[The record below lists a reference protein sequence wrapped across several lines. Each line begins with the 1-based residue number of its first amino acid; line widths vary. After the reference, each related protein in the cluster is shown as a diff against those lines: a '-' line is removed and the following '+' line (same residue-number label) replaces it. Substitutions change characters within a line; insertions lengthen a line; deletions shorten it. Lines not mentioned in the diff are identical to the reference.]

1 MAHYLYD
8 LTIIGG
14 GSGGLTAARLA
25 TSLGAHVLLIEKER
39 LGGDCL
45 NYGCVPSKSVIHVAR
60 VAQQAR
66 DAARL
71 GLLPTS
77 LSVDMAKV
85 SQHIQEVI
93 RRVAANEQVYIKGV
107 TVRFGTVSFAS
118 AHELVLNEERI
129 TSRNILIATGSRPLV
144 PGIEGLEEVGYL
156 TNESVFDL
164 QHLPASLIVV
174 GGGPIGVELGQAFAR
189 LGTHVTLLEGVER
202 ILPRED
208 PEVSAALT
216 GVLQS
221 EQITI
226 VTNAMFVKASRN
238 GQKKVVTAKQGDRF
252 LTFEADEILVAL
264 GRQPNVEGLN
274 LDAAGLASDH
284 KGIKVNAYLQTTA
297 SNILAIGD
305 VLGGYLFTHVAAYLA
320 GVAVR
325 NALVPVGKKKVDYR
339 VVPWCTF
346 TDPEAAR
353 VGLTPEVA
361 RKQYSDIRIVRF
373 PWAEID
379 RAQAE
384 SETTGFIKLVL
395 AGKNDEI
402 VGVHIVGSH
411 AGELLGELS
420 LAMQHH
426 LTPADILDTIHTYPT
441 MNTGIQQAAFEAFVS
456 GHAARRNRK
465 IVQTVLRLRK

>member
-14 GSGGLTAARLA
+14 GSGGLTAARIA

-45 NYGCVPSKSVIHVAR
+45 HYGCVPSKSLIHVAR
-60 VAQQAR
+60 VAQQIR
-66 DAARL
+66 GAAKL
-71 GLLPTS
+71 GLLLANPGI
-77 LSVDMAKV
+77 DMAKV
-85 SQHIQEVI
+85 SRHIQEVI
-93 RRVAANEQVYIKGV
+93 GRVAENEQVYVEGV
-107 TVRFGTVSFAS
+107 TVKFGTVKFAS
-118 AHELVLNEERI
+118 AHELLLNEERI

-144 PGIEGLEEVGYL
+144 PRIEGLEAVGYL

-174 GGGPIGVELGQAFAR
+174 GGGPIGVELGQACKR
-189 LGTHVTLLEGVER
+189 LGTQVTLIEGLER

-216 GVLQS
+216 SVLQS
-221 EQITI
+221 EQMTI
-226 VTNAMFVKASRN
+226 VTKATFVKASRN
-238 GQKKVVTAKQGDRF
+238 GQTKVVTARQGDRF
-252 LTFEADEILVAL
+252 LTFEADEILVTL
-264 GRQPNVEGLN
+264 GRRPNVEGLN
-274 LDAAGLASDH
+274 LEAAGVVSDH
-284 KGIKVNAYLQTTA
+284 KGIKVDDSLQTTA

-305 VLGGYLFTHVAAYLA
+305 VIRGYLFTHVAAYQA

-325 NALVPVGKKKVDYR
+325 NALVPVAKKKVDYR

-346 TDPEAAR
+346 SDPEAAR
-353 VGLTPEVA
+353 IGLTPEEA
-361 RKQYSDIRIVRF
+361 RKQYSDIRIVRL

-395 AGKNDEI
+395 ASKKDEI
-402 VGVHIVGSH
+402 IGAHIVGSR

-420 LAMQHH
+420 LAMQQH
-426 LTPADILDTIHTYPT
+426 LSLSDILDTIHAYPT
-441 MNTGIQQAAFEAFVS
+441 MHTGLQQVAFQAYVA